1 MESRLFSPLSNF
13 SDLLLDAVCLVDAG
27 GSFVF
32 VSAACERIFGYTPQ
46 EMVGRRVIEMVAP
59 EDRERTLQ
67 AAREIMAGQAKVRF
81 ENRYLRK
88 DGQLVHIMWSARWS
102 EADQL
107 RVAVARDITESKQN
121 EAMQAALYAISE
133 AAHQAEDMQTL
144 YLRIHQII
152 GALLPAPGF
161 SVALSDDSAERISF
175 AYHASAA
182 DGAPAPAAQAA
193 HLCRQVLHSGAPL
206 LLTPESAAVPAWP
219 AALHYW
225 LGVPLASQHGSL
237 GVLALHSGAG
247 GARYGARDQEL
258 LQFVSTQVATA
269 IQRKQ
274 LQTRLRHMAQHDE
287 LTLLPN
293 RRLFYDR
300 IEQAL
305 ARVQRQ
311 AGRLALLFL
320 DLNKFKQVNDL
331 FGHAA
336 GDLVL
341 RTVARRLQQC
351 VRDCDTVAR
360 MGGDEFVVLLEYGAA
375 HDAAAAVAAKI
386 VPAVGQPI
394 KMGGGRWL
402 RIVPS
407 IGVAHYPDDGDDAQQ
422 LVRHADL
429 AMYARKQEVA
439 GAGLDH
445 YCEDEAPG
453 AV

>member
-1 MESRLFSPLSNF
+1 M
-13 SDLLLDAVCLVDAG
+13 
-27 GSFVF
+27 
-32 VSAACERIFGYTPQ
+32 
-46 EMVGRRVIEMVAP
+46 
-59 EDRERTLQ
+59 
-67 AAREIMAGQAKVRF
+67 
-81 ENRYLRK
+81 
-88 DGQLVHIMWSARWS
+88 
-102 EADQL
+102 
-107 RVAVARDITESKQN
+107 
-121 EAMQAALYAISE
+121 
-133 AAHQAEDMQTL
+133 
-144 YLRIHQII
+144 
-152 GALLPAPGF
+152 
-161 SVALSDDSAERISF
+161 
-175 AYHASAA
+175 
-182 DGAPAPAAQAA
+182 
-193 HLCRQVLHSGAPL
+193 
-206 LLTPESAAVPAWP
+206 PAWP

-237 GVLALHSGAG
+237 GVLALHSGAD

-258 LQFVSTQVATA
+258 LQFVSTQVTTA

-305 ARVQRQ
+305 ARAQRQ
-311 AGRLALLFL
+311 GGRLALLFL

-341 RTVARRLQQC
+341 RTVAQRLQHC

-360 MGGDEFVVLLEYGAA
+360 MGGDEFVVLLEYDYGGG

-386 VPAVGQPI
+386 APAVGQPI
-394 KMGGGRWL
+394 RMGGGRWL

-407 IGVAHYPDDGDDAQQ
+407 IGAAHYPDDGEDAQQ

-429 AMYARKQEVA
+429 AMYALKQDAA
-439 GAGLDH
+439 GADLDH
-445 YCEDEAPG
+445 YSEDEAPG